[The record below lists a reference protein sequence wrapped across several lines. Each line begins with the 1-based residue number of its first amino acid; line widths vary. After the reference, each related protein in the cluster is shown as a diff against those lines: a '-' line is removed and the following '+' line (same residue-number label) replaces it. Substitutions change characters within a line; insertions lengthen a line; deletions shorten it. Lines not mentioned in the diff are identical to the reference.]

1 MSGVASLWMRLFF
14 AMPRRVFS
22 AAARLTRG
30 PRQRWKDLV
39 CEHMPIHSRAAI
51 GFTQPTPE
59 ETAHIRPVRHRLVS
73 VHPATGRKSLFL
85 SSHAGAILGWTIP
98 EARMFLRDLAEH
110 ATQREFVHVHRWRPG
125 DLVMWDNRT
134 TMQRARRF
142 GSEEIRDVRRTT
154 LAGDAPAGELATA

>member
-1 MSGVASLWMRLFF
+1 
-14 AMPRRVFS
+14 MPRRVFS

-30 PRQRWKDLV
+30 PRRRWKDLV

-59 ETAHIRPVRHRLVS
+59 ETAHIRPVRRRLVS

-110 ATQREFVHVHRWRPG
+110 ATQREFVHVHRLAPRRSRDVGQPDDDAARAAG
-125 DLVMWDNRT
+125 SA
-134 TMQRARRF
+134 ARRS
-142 GSEEIRDVRRTT
+142 GTCAAPRSPATRPPGNSRRRE
-154 LAGDAPAGELATA
+154 ARGAC